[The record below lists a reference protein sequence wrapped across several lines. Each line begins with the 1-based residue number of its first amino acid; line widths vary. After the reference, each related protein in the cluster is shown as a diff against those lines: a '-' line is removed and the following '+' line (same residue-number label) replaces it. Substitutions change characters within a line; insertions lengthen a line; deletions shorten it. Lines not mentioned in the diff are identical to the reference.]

1 MELKTAIDNVKQA
14 KSLLSDANNIMS
26 ANVSRLKNL
35 ESENA
40 ELKQENAALE
50 AEIDDW
56 KGNAEGFEPDA
67 YMRLPVDADGVS
79 IRIGDTVWFE
89 DKKSI
94 VTDITLS
101 CEGWDICTDS
111 DGYGFG
117 GAAPETLSHK
127 KPEPADSWEKLE
139 EDAMKHSCEYFGI
152 GLGNAS
158 CGDCPH
164 GSRRTGR
171 ACWANAGLDMI
182 ARAKKLAGIEE
193 QEGK

>member
-1 MELKTAIDNVKQA
+1 MHSDNVFGVEPPR
-14 KSLLSDANNIMS
+14 DANG
-26 ANVSRLKNL
+26 
-35 ESENA
+35 
-40 ELKQENAALE
+40 
-50 AEIDDW
+50 EII
-56 KGNAEGFEPDA
+56 P
-67 YMRLPVDADGVS
+67 L
-79 IRIGDTVWFE
+79 DT
-89 DKKSI
+89 
-94 VTDITLS
+94 
-101 CEGWDICTDS
+101 
-111 DGYGFG
+111 
-117 GAAPETLSHK
+117 ETLYETDGQVFHVLAFRYSPK
-127 KPEPADSWEKLE
+127 GREWFASGGYTGNKNGWCADTNRLLLAPPDSWEKLE